1 MAASADL
8 AWIRAELRKLSSA
21 ALGRLARPFIDAGIC
36 EGDLGDV
43 GTFELQLLGEVL
55 QEREH
60 AA

>member
-21 ALGRLARPFIDAGIC
+21 ALGRLARPFIEREICQGELGEMGI
-36 EGDLGDV
+36 
-43 GTFELQLLGEVL
+43 FELRLLGEAL
-55 QEREH
+55 LEREH